1 MRSYLLVPYVN
12 PVKRGG
18 GQQIHSLAV
27 FVLLFP
33 VFFPLPLNRTLVSV
47 VAVSN
52 VLAVFHRSL
61 RKDHFLN
68 TEWIVMNLKQ
78 SNKLKLDS
86 YMYICSREP
95 IPGGPYPG
103 RIYKRH
109 EKDSLTLVDDW
120 NESD

>member
-1 MRSYLLVPYVN
+1 M
-12 PVKRGG
+12 
-18 GQQIHSLAV
+18 
-27 FVLLFP
+27 
-33 VFFPLPLNRTLVSV
+33 
-47 VAVSN
+47 SN

-61 RKDHFLN
+61 RKDHFLTYN
-68 TEWIVMNLKQ
+68 TEWVVMNLKQ
-78 SNKLKLDS
+78 SDKLKLDS

-95 IPGGPYPG
+95 IPGGPHPR